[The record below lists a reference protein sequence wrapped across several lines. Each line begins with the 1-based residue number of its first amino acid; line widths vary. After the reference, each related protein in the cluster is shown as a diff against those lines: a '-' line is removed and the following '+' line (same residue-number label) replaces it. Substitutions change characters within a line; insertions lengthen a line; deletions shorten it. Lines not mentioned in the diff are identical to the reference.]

1 MLPELFPELQNVEAI
16 ENLWNDFVQL
26 ESILHSESV
35 TPEEA
40 RSFGLDAKQWVFK
53 FTSIYQLKNCTP
65 YMHILSMH
73 VPEFLLR
80 YKNLVY
86 FTQQGME
93 KLNDETTV
101 DFAKSTNHNYH
112 NLQALKQLMTKR
124 NRIEHLQDSN
134 FQRIPK

>member
-1 MLPELFPELQNVEAI
+1 
-16 ENLWNDFVQL
+16 
-26 ESILHSESV
+26 
-35 TPEEA
+35 
-40 RSFGLDAKQWVFK
+40 
-53 FTSIYQLKNCTP
+53 
-65 YMHILSMH
+65 MH

-101 DFAKSTNHNYH
+101 DFARSTNHNYH

-124 NRIEHLQDSN
+124 NHIEHLQDSN
-134 FQRIPK
+134 FQRVPKQTSIDVLPSKNQALCKYCTHVSNY